1 MSLND
6 YPDVLTIVDVMEI
19 LQISRPTVY
28 KLIQKNEIASR
39 KIGSQYRIK
48 KTSVEEYLAF

>member
-28 KLIQKNEIASR
+28 KLIQKKEIASR